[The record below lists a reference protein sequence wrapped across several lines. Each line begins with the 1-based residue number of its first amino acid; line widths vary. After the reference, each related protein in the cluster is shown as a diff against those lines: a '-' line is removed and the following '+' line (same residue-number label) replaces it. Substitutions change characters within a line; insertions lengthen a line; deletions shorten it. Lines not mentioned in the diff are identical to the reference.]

1 MLAVGKWNQDVL
13 SPERPEVAP
22 KGPEETGETG
32 TPVTGM
38 WGEPITPNT
47 AGGTTAGVARAVTG
61 VADGAKDARGTEE
74 LVGGTAAE
82 AEPADGPRTGAE
94 GVPAEDNGNTPPAGV
109 ATGAEDGTGLPAAE
123 CDGPLRLP
131 PVRLPLRVLAP
142 PEGA

>member
-1 MLAVGKWNQDVL
+1 MLAVGKVNHDVL
-13 SPERPEVAP
+13 SPERPEVDP
-22 KGPEETGETG
+22 KGPEETGSTG

-38 WGEPITPNT
+38 WGEPATPNT

-61 VADGAKDARGTEE
+61 VADGATGARGAEE
-74 LVGGTAAE
+74 LVGGTEAAAE
-82 AEPADGPRTGAE
+82 PEDGPRTGDE
-94 GVPAEDNGNTPPAGV
+94 GVPAEDKGTTLPAGV

-131 PVRLPLRVLAP
+131 PVCLPLRVLAP